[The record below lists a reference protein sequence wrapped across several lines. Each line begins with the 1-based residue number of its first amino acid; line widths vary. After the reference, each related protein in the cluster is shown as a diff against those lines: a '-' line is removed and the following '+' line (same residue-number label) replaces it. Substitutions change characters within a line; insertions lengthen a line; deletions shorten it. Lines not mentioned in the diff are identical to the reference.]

1 MRRIAIA
8 NQKGGCGK
16 TTSSVN
22 IAAAFAQHGKR
33 TLIMDLDPQGHS
45 TLGLGHN
52 PETLDK
58 TVYHALTNAQIP
70 LPRVIIGTSMEG
82 LNLAPSNILLSGAE
96 LELVNVVGREFV
108 LSEQF
113 RLVDDEYDVCVMDCP
128 PSLGLLTLNALVA
141 STDVIVPVQVNY
153 FAMEGLRQLL
163 ETADI
168 IRMNFQPCFVKI
180 LGLLLTFV
188 EDRTLLSRQI
198 QQQMREYFGDLVFD
212 TVIHRTVRLAEA
224 PSAGE
229 SILTFAPKSKG
240 AAEYTALVEEI
251 LTREEASNEE
261 TTGEEALV
269 EVGSQDQGNTNT
281 FD

>member
-1 MRRIAIA
+1 
-8 NQKGGCGK
+8 
-16 TTSSVN
+16 
-22 IAAAFAQHGKR
+22 
-33 TLIMDLDPQGHS
+33 MDLDPQGHS
-45 TLGLGHN
+45 TLGLGHD

-70 LPRVIIGTSMEG
+70 LPRVIIGTTMEG

-96 LELVNVVGREFV
+96 LELANVAGREFV

-113 RLVDDEYDVCVMDCP
+113 RLVNDQYDVCVMDCP

-168 IRMNFQPCFVKI
+168 IKMNFQPCYVKI

-229 SILTFAPKSKG
+229 SILTFAPNSKG
-240 AAEYTALVEEI
+240 AAEYMALVEEI
-251 LTREEASNEE
+251 ITREEGPKKETTVEQDSEE
-261 TTGEEALV
+261 TREETSLEPDKEDLA
-269 EVGSQDQGNTNT
+269 EVGSQDQVNTL
-281 FD
+281 D